1 MKNIFKLMLVLSAI
15 ATLASCGGNK
25 QEGPEVGTAVVGE
38 WHLLEITGL
47 KPNALPSVYL
57 EFKADKSFEIYQKLG
72 EGRYRKYLG
81 TYNVSGNVLSGKY
94 SDGED
99 WGSDYAASFAG
110 ENLSL
115 KALNGSEEV
124 CTYEKKSLSD
134 ADKSN
139 ALLVTKSDESSPRFL

>member
-1 MKNIFKLMLVLSAI
+1 MLALSVLVA
-15 ATLASCGGNK
+15 LASCGGAK
-25 QEGPEVGTAVVGE
+25 ESGPEMGSAIVSE
-38 WHLLEITGL
+38 WHLTDITGV
-47 KPNALPSVYL
+47 KANALPSVYV

-81 TYNVSGNVLSGKY
+81 TYSVSGNVLSGKY

-99 WGSDYAASFAG
+99 WGSDYEASLAG
-110 ENLSL
+110 ENLNL

-124 CTYEKKSLSD
+124 CTYEKGSLSA

-139 ALLVTKSDESSPRFL
+139 ALLVTKSEESLPRFL